1 MIGGFI
7 VGGSNSP
14 SNVAIR
20 AIGPSLANASINNF
34 LPDPTLA
41 LRDGN
46 GNLAAFN
53 DNWQD
58 NPAQASQLMQNG
70 VAPFNG

>member
-1 MIGGFI
+1 M
-7 VGGSNSP
+7 
-14 SNVAIR
+14 AIR
-20 AIGPSLANASINNF
+20 GIGPSLANASINNS
-34 LPDPTLA
+34 LSDPTLA

-58 NPAQASQLMQNG
+58 NPAKASQLMQNG
-70 VAPFNG
+70 VAPLNG